1 LANPYL
7 KMLWERWGTG
17 GYNLVL
23 IQVRKAAREAHVHY
37 KHHCCCVVVVVMVK
51 VAAAPVLVVAFNA
64 I

>member
-1 LANPYL
+1 
-7 KMLWERWGTG
+7 MLWEQWGTG

-23 IQVRKAAREAHVHY
+23 IQVRKTARETHVCY
-37 KHHCCCVVVVVMVK
+37 KHHSCCVVVVVVK